1 MLPAATKATA
11 AIKATAAAAKLTAA
25 GEWTMRKADVTVI
38 TGTLICC
45 LFLAPAGECRADG
58 LRALQ
63 NEVAGVLA
71 HPVLRAA
78 EVGVLVV
85 SIDHG
90 DVIYQ
95 LNADR
100 PLMPASNMKLGT
112 VATALELL
120 GAGQE
125 FGHPRGE
132 TVGGLAPRILKPSDN
147 ALADALLE
155 GLPAAAG
162 RSDLTPSQL
171 CAEAW
176 GERGVYLRG
185 TRWADG
191 SGLSRAGLMSAA
203 VIVGLLEAMD
213 RSRWREEF
221 SAALPVAGVDGTL
234 RERLREGRARGRVRA
249 KTGTLTGVS
258 ALSGYA
264 QTVGGER
271 LIFAMVMNGFDCDVQ
286 RVRRI
291 QDRVCEALVGL
302 EREAACFDRAAGD

>member
-1 MLPAATKATA
+1 MRTTDVIPVITA
-11 AIKATAAAAKLTAA
+11 AF
-25 GEWTMRKADVTVI
+25 
-38 TGTLICC
+38 ICC
-45 LFLAPAGECRADG
+45 LFLGPAGECRADH
-58 LRALQ
+58 LRAVQ

-71 HPVLRAA
+71 HPALRGADVSA
-78 EVGVLVV
+78 LVV
-85 SIDHG
+85 SVEHG
-90 DVIYQ
+90 DVIYE
-95 LNADR
+95 LNARR
-100 PLMPASNMKLGT
+100 PLIPASNMKLVT

-120 GAGQE
+120 GAGE
-125 FGHPRGE
+125 DFGPPMGE

-147 ALADALLE
+147 ALADALLHS
-155 GLPAAAG
+155 LPRAAG
-162 RSDLTPSQL
+162 RPDLTSNQL
-171 CAEAW
+171 CAETW
-176 GERGVYLRG
+176 GERGVSLQG

-203 VIVGLLEAMD
+203 VIVRLLEAMD

-221 SAALPVAGVDGTL
+221 IAALPVAGVDGTL
-234 RERLREGRARGRVRA
+234 RSRMRDGRARRRVRA

-271 LIFAMVMNGFDCDVQ
+271 LVFAMVMNGFVCDVQ

-302 EREAACFDRAAGD
+302 EREAQCFDRTAGD